1 MRQLWE
7 EWVLR
12 KNVAEKTEEDRTTIG
27 KLDHRERGGIIVRL
41 RFGLWVVGDQEF
53 LSKDR
58 RAMDD
63 IKL

>member
-1 MRQLWE
+1 M
-7 EWVLR
+7 LR